1 MLAAL
6 IPIFGTLIDKIF
18 PDAQKA
24 SEAKLKLFEL
34 QQNGEL
40 ARMAEENK
48 LALGQMEINKVEAAD
63 PNLFKSGWRP
73 AIGWICGLGLLY
85 QLFLRPLLGW
95 VAMSY
100 LGWQAPPSLDMET
113 LMTLLFGILGLGGLR
128 TFEKT
133 KGVS

>member
-6 IPIFGTLIDKIF
+6 IPVFGTLIDKIF
-18 PDAQKA
+18 PDATKA

-40 ARMAEENK
+40 ARIAEENK
-48 LALGQMEINKVEAAD
+48 LALGQMEVNKVEAAD
-63 PNLFKSGWRP
+63 PGLFKSGWRP

-95 VAMSY
+95 VAVSY
-100 LGWQAPPSLDMET
+100 WGWPIPPTLDMDT
-113 LMTLLFGILGLGGLR
+113 LMTLLFGMLGLGAYR
-128 TFEKT
+128 SFEKV